1 MMVHDI
7 LKKNKDNHVDVS
19 IDSMG
24 GAVSA
29 GLSICQMFKNHGD
42 VTVDFQAGF
51 SASAATLCAMGAKTI
66 RMSKYCLLLVHK

>member
-1 MMVHDI
+1 MKYHIQINGYIGSWTKMMVHDI

-42 VTVDFQAGF
+42 VTVDRW
-51 SASAATLCAMGAKTI
+51 KVRHI
-66 RMSKYCLLLVHK
+66 P